1 MADSLSNTE
10 PNSEVKVDP
19 FSSLVL
25 KCEKDLDPQ
34 DQLVLWWY
42 SPTPPVRYQ
51 VEIELINVLIPY
63 QKRERGMFC
72 KQPEHRLRKLR
83 RHCAAEGISL
93 RMALSLRRHLIRRHN
108 PNLSLRQLQLGTD
121 EQVKEAARLY
131 EAAVQDFLQRK
142 EVDFY
147 SEKEQKA
154 HIRQHRQPG
163 QPYPPTPD
171 FVLKAP
177 IRIRKYKMDRGNS
190 NRTVI
195 EELSVY
201 CTWFQRFLHIFV
213 IYFFYI
219 IGALSYFCF
228 FWRLQGLK

>member
-1 MADSLSNTE
+1 MADMADL
-10 PNSEVKVDP
+10 NSEPLEEEVEEEADP

-25 KCEKDLDPQ
+25 KCRKDLDPQ
-34 DQLVLWWY
+34 DQYVLWLY

-51 VEIELINVLIPY
+51 SEIELINVLVPY

-83 RHCAAEGISL
+83 RHCAAERISL
-93 RMALSLRRHLIRRHN
+93 RVALSLRRHLMRRYN
-108 PNLSLRQLQLGTD
+108 PNLSLPQLQLGTE
-121 EQVKEAARLY
+121 EQVREAARLY
-131 EAAVQDFLQRK
+131 EATVQDFLQRQK
-142 EVDFY
+142 VEFY

-154 HIRQHRQPG
+154 HIRQNRQPG

-171 FVLKAP
+171 FVLKEP
-177 IRIRKYKMDRGNS
+177 IRIRKYKMARGNT

-201 CTWFQRFLHIFV
+201 CTLPQ
-213 IYFFYI
+213 
-219 IGALSYFCF
+219 
-228 FWRLQGLK
+228 